1 MAAKEYD
8 LWQEQ
13 FSREC
18 GIRSAI
24 ILYGNTGDLTFD
36 PSTYM
41 YTGLVDVLVPI
52 LKKRGFERVQ
62 LWDRVKGSRAASGQ
76 AAPAE
81 KAPAGDAQ
89 QGGSQ
94 PYDMGDLGSGFED
107 SNLPPQRTPND
118 IQREFTEIYHMLQQH
133 DHPTAVIFDGSD
145 YIFGNANAFS
155 PQELQYLATW
165 GRALQ
170 EADNGSLERGNDL
183 PGQQGRPGNILILI
197 THRQA
202 AVPPVFYLE
211 NPLVASVHVPLPGR
225 NERERYVNTYRSS
238 LRLDPTQNL
247 GTQKILDNFLDAL
260 DGFSLRDIQQLFKLS
275 RQQEPLK
282 FEKLINLYKYGEK
295 ISPWEE
301 LSHEKLEKIEETL
314 RQRVKGQDEAIEK
327 VRNVVIRAKTGF
339 SGLQHSRT
347 QKKPKGTLFFVGP
360 TGVGKTELA
369 KALAEFIFGDEDAC
383 IRFDMSEYNHEHSD
397 QRLVGAPPGYVG
409 FEAGGQLTN
418 AVKKRPFCVLLFDEI
433 EKAHGRIL
441 DKFLQILEDGRLT
454 DGKGETVH
462 FSETIIIFTSN
473 LGADQDF
480 TNETP
485 DEVRKSFIKAVHDHF
500 CNELKRPELWNR
512 IGESN
517 IVAFNYIDNPEI
529 FTKIAL
535 LKFQGIADYVRERY
549 KATLEFDDEKKAML
563 AIAERADKKNGG
575 RGMLNIMENMLINPL
590 SEFIFEHEDQLENR
604 RILIETFV
612 KGRNV
617 DFDFDFA

>member
-62 LWDRVKGSRAASGQ
+62 LWDRVNGSRAASGQ

-327 VRNVVIRAKTGF
+327 VRNVVIRARPDSPGCSTPARRR
-339 SGLQHSRT
+339 SPRARCSSSALPASERRSSR
-347 QKKPKGTLFFVGP
+347 
-360 TGVGKTELA
+360 
-369 KALAEFIFGDEDAC
+369 
-383 IRFDMSEYNHEHSD
+383 R
-397 QRLVGAPPGYVG
+397 RLPSSSSAM
-409 FEAGGQLTN
+409 
-418 AVKKRPFCVLLFDEI
+418 R
-433 EKAHGRIL
+433 
-441 DKFLQILEDGRLT
+441 
-454 DGKGETVH
+454 
-462 FSETIIIFTSN
+462 
-473 LGADQDF
+473 
-480 TNETP
+480 TP
-485 DEVRKSFIKAVHDHF
+485 ASA
-500 CNELKRPELWNR
+500 
-512 IGESN
+512 S
-517 IVAFNYIDNPEI
+517 
-529 FTKIAL
+529 T
-535 LKFQGIADYVRERY
+535 
-549 KATLEFDDEKKAML
+549 
-563 AIAERADKKNGG
+563 
-575 RGMLNIMENMLINPL
+575 
-590 SEFIFEHEDQLENR
+590 
-604 RILIETFV
+604 
-612 KGRNV
+612 
-617 DFDFDFA
+617 